1 MRTFLAWAW
10 MYPGRTFGLCLLLG
24 FVVLNLLA
32 YRHARAFTRFRA
44 GGEGPG
50 GAPQSLSLLGK
61 VRLLLGGVTLP
72 RPCPDRTP
80 AGAGLPFE
88 HHCFPGEA
96 GTLEA
101 WHVPHRAARGLV
113 LLFHGYGNCKAG
125 LLPEAQ
131 AFHELGYACLL
142 VDFRGS
148 GGSEGDATTIGY
160 AEADD
165 VARAAAFARQK
176 WPSAPLILYG
186 QSMGSAAILRAL
198 SAGGVTADAAVLECP
213 FDRLLTTVKARFA
226 TLGVPSFPGAQ
237 LLVFWGGWQH
247 RFNGFRHNPV
257 DYARAVSC
265 PVLLLHGRQDPRV
278 SAGQIEEVYANLAG
292 AKELH
297 SFDDLAHESYVAK
310 RPQEWKER
318 VARFLDRHGAG
329 R

>member
-1 MRTFLAWAW
+1 MRTLLAWAW
-10 MYPGRTFGLCLLLG
+10 MYPWRTLGLCLLLG
-24 FVVLNLLA
+24 FVLLNLLA
-32 YRHARAFTRFRA
+32 YRHARAFTRFRPD
-44 GGEGPG
+44 GEGPRD
-50 GAPQSLSLLGK
+50 APESLSLFAK
-61 VRLLLGGVTLP
+61 VRLLFGGVALP
-72 RPCPDRTP
+72 RPCPARTP
-80 AGAGLPFE
+80 AELGLPFQR
-88 HHCFPGEA
+88 HCFPGDA

-101 WHVPHRAARGLV
+101 WYVPRPAARGLV

-125 LLPEAQ
+125 LLPEAR

-148 GGSEGDATTIGY
+148 GGSAGDATTIGY

-165 VARAAAFARQK
+165 VARAASFAREK
-176 WPSAPLILYG
+176 WPSGPLILYG

-198 SAGGVTADAAVLECP
+198 AARGVRVDAAILECP
-213 FDRLLTTVKARFA
+213 FDRLLSTVKARFA
-226 TLGVPSFPGAQ
+226 ALGVPSFPGAQ
-237 LLVFWGGWQH
+237 LLVFWGGLQH

-297 SFDDLAHESYVAK
+297 FFDDLAHESYVAK
-310 RPQEWKER
+310 RPQGWKER
-318 VARFLDRHGAG
+318 VARFLGRHGAG